1 MKEDGQ
7 LLREGIKKCLE
18 DAKPTKS
25 TLNREEREAIK
36 ELKKDEDIVIL
47 PADKGNATVVMDKE
61 QYDRKMKELLEQ
73 DDYRRIK
80 KDPTLKLEKR
90 IKEALNRIERQE
102 DLPTPFKK
110 RLSPN
115 YSVIPQIYGLPKIHK
130 EEVPLRPIVSTIGL
144 ATYNVAKELSRILSP
159 LIGWTDTYIKNSS
172 HFVSK
177 IKDLLFNENDIMVSF
192 DVKSLFTKVPIEDS
206 LHIIKDR
213 LEADES
219 LEIRTTLTVQQI
231 CQLTELCLKSTYFQY
246 EDMIFEQSDGMAM
259 GSPLSPVVTNIF
271 MEDFESTAIV
281 TSDYQPRI
289 WYRYVDDTFVVWEHG
304 RQQLD
309 EFLEHINGLHERIL
323 FTMEVEENNK
333 ISFLDVLV
341 ERKDFS
347 IATSVYRKPT
357 HTDRYLNYRSHHHPK
372 TKTGIVS
379 CLKRRA

>member
-47 PADKGNATVVMDKE
+47 PADKGNATVVMNKE

-80 KDPTLKLEKR
+80 KDPTLKSEKR
-90 IKEALNRIERQE
+90 IKEALNRMERQE
-102 DLPTPFKK
+102 DLPTLLKK

-115 YSVIPQIYGLPKIHK
+115 NSVILQIYGLPKIHK
-130 EEVPLRPIVSTIGL
+130 EEVPLRPIVSTIGS
-144 ATYNVAKELSRILSP
+144 ATYNLAKELSRILSP

-177 IKDLLFNENDIMVSF
+177 IKDLHFNENDIMVSF

-206 LHIIKDR
+206 LHIIKDDR

-259 GSPLSPVVTNIF
+259 GSPLSPVVANIF
-271 MEDFESTAIV
+271 IEDFESTAIV

-333 ISFLDVLV
+333 ISFLDVSV

-357 HTDRYLNYRSHHHPK
+357 HTDRY
-372 TKTGIVS
+372 G
-379 CLKRRA
+379 